1 MIQPTLLLGL
11 PAPLRLDRI
20 EITHQTLIMSLA
32 VETVEAACPL
42 CQHLSHRVHSHYT
55 RTLADLPCAA
65 KALRL
70 LVLVRRFFCENKACA
85 RKIFAERLPELTS
98 VYARQTTR
106 CKERLT
112 ELGFALGGKAAA
124 ALSPQLGLQSS
135 RMTILRMLRQTPD
148 AAVPTPQMLGVDE
161 FALRRGKNYG
171 TILVNLENGTP
182 VDLLPDRQAATL
194 ETWLKQHPGVLLI
207 SRDRAGEFARGAKKG
222 APEALQTADRFH
234 VLRNLAE
241 VVEKVLGK
249 HRQALKT
256 IHLVTKP
263 ATSPSPLLRHP
274 RPDRERRKQQARA
287 KLVERYEAVQRLVKQ
302 GLSHRAIAR
311 QLHMH
316 RESVIR
322 YARAETFPEQAE
334 RPARPGILAPYE
346 TYLRT
351 RWVEGER
358 NAVGLFREVTAR
370 GYSGSRMTIE
380 RFLLGLR
387 RMEHQGIEVSQMAT
401 SVELTPRR
409 AVGLMLRNTIDLTN
423 EERMALGQVCQIHP
437 NVHRLN
443 ALFQQF
449 AQMLRDRRGEEL
461 DQWLHAAFYSGI
473 PELRAFVSKLR
484 QDQQAVQTGLVLKWN
499 NGVVEGHVNR
509 LKFLK
514 RSMYGRANFDLLRL
528 RVLHHRKCA

>member
-1 MIQPTLLLGL
+1 
-11 PAPLRLDRI
+11 
-20 EITHQTLIMSLA
+20 
-32 VETVEAACPL
+32 V
-42 CQHLSHRVHSHYT
+42 
-55 RTLADLPCAA
+55 
-65 KALRL
+65 
-70 LVLVRRFFCENKACA
+70 
-85 RKIFAERLPELTS
+85 
-98 VYARQTTR
+98 
-106 CKERLT
+106 
-112 ELGFALGGKAAA
+112 
-124 ALSPQLGLQSS
+124 
-135 RMTILRMLRQTPD
+135 
-148 AAVPTPQMLGVDE
+148 
-161 FALRRGKNYG
+161 
-171 TILVNLENGTP
+171 
-182 VDLLPDRQAATL
+182 
-194 ETWLKQHPGVLLI
+194 
-207 SRDRAGEFARGAKKG
+207 
-222 APEALQTADRFH
+222 QTADRFH

-241 VVEKVLGK
+241 VVEKVLGQ

-256 IHLVTKP
+256 IHLVTTP
-263 ATSPSPLLRHP
+263 ATSPSPLLRHL

-302 GLSHRAIAR
+302 GRSHRAIAS

-322 YARAETFPEQAE
+322 HARAETFPEPAE

-351 RWVEGER
+351 RWVEGDR

-387 RMEHQGIEVSQMAT
+387 RMEQEGIEVSLVAT
-401 SVELTPRR
+401 SVALTPRR
-409 AVGLMLRNTIDLTN
+409 AVGLMLRRSVDLTD
-423 EERMALGQVCQIHP
+423 EERMALRQVSQIHP

-461 DQWLHAAFYSGI
+461 EQWLHTSFHAGI

-484 QDQQAVQTGLVLKWN
+484 QDQQAVQAGLVLKWN
-499 NGVVEGHVNR
+499 NGIVEGHVNR